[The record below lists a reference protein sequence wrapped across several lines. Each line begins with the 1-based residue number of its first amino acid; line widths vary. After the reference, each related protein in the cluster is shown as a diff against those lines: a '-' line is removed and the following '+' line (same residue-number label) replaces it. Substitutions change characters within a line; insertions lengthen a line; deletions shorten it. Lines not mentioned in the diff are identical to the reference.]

1 MGLFMGL
8 GLIGAAFAIDGV
20 KTHNAQLPY
29 KKFERIDPFNE
40 AKWRQAKKNAR
51 CCEPWELLRR

>member
-40 AKWRQAKKNAR
+40 AKWRQAKKK
-51 CCEPWELLRR
+51 CSML